1 MQFLVKYNNKSGA
14 TMLELAIMMAIM
26 SLWITSVLSVMMST
40 WSFAKDTEDN
50 IRATNLAREWIE
62 WVINWRNTNWLR
74 FSSDKT
80 NCWMVVNYN
89 SSCIGGGNTNTTISS
104 GSYLLYEKNGAWFL
118 SGSISLDNNW
128 WNWSAYS
135 QSYRVFLWS
144 NGFFTQTGV
153 TNTKLCSSGQLTNCL
168 TQFSRE
174 IQLNIINSWSMNIAS
189 IVRWRGQK
197 NHELK
202 LQSTI
207 TNWKSKF

>member
-1 MQFLVKYNNKSGA
+1 
-14 TMLELAIMMAIM
+14 MLELAIMMAIM

-50 IRATNLAREWIE
+50 IQATNLAREWIE

-80 NCWMVVNYN
+80 NCWTVKDYN
-89 SSCIGGGNTNTTISS
+89 SSCIGGGNPWTTISS

-118 SGSISLDNNW
+118 SGSISLNNDW
-128 WNWSAYS
+128 WNWTTYS
-135 QSYRVFLWS
+135 QSYRVFLW
-144 NGFFTQTGV
+144 NDGFFTQTGV
-153 TNTKLCSSGQLTNCL
+153 TNTSLCSSNQLKNCL
-168 TQFSRE
+168 TQFTRE
-174 IQLNIINSWSMNIAS
+174 VQLNIINSWSVNISS
-189 IVRWRGQK
+189 IVRWRGQR